1 MPGSIPAFATI
12 RIHVTTQLPL
22 SKVPEAKLPALDVLE
37 TPPLSLGRMAWLKF
51 RRHKMALVGVGILV
65 FLILYCTLGSF
76 VFSERY
82 ANYNETGIA
91 LNPPS
96 ARHPFGT
103 DVIGRDILARTI
115 YGGQISLLIGL
126 VAVMIETSVGI
137 IIGALSGYFG
147 GLVDN
152 LLMRLTESILIIPQ
166 IFLLLVMAKFFAGDI
181 PDIHLFGRDFSGSVI
196 VIIIIIGLTSWPYL
210 ARIVRAEFLSLKENE
225 FVLAARATGTSTFD
239 IIFRHILPNSI
250 APIVVSATLGVANA
264 ITLEAYISFLGL
276 GVRPPTATWGNM
288 LEGAYNYI
296 DKPYYWLWLFPGL
309 LILLIVLAINFVG
322 DGLRDA
328 LDPRSRTV

>member
-1 MPGSIPAFATI
+1 MTVASPLPNTHSIKPITLD
-12 RIHVTTQLPL
+12 QL
-22 SKVPEAKLPALDVLE
+22 EA
-37 TPPLSLGRMAWLKF
+37 PPISLGKMAWLKF

-65 FLILYCTLGSF
+65 LIILYCTLGGLI
-76 VFSERY
+76 FSEKY
-82 ANYNETGIA
+82 ANFNETSIA
-91 LNPPS
+91 LQPPS
-96 ARHPFGT
+96 LVHPFGT
-103 DVIGRDILARTI
+103 DMIGRDILARTI

-126 VAVMIETSVGI
+126 VAVMLETTMGI
-137 IIGALSGYFG
+137 LIGAASGYFG
-147 GLVDN
+147 GLIDN
-152 LLMRLTESILIIPQ
+152 LLMRFTEAILIIPQ
-166 IFLLLVMAKFFAGDI
+166 IFLLLVMAKFFAGNI
-181 PDIHLFGRDFSGSVI
+181 PNITILGREFSGSVV
-196 VIIIIIGLTSWPYL
+196 VIIAIIGLTSWPYL
-210 ARIVRAEFLSLKENE
+210 ARIVRAEFLTLKESE
-225 FVLAARATGTSTFD
+225 FVLAARATGTSTLE

-296 DKPYYWLWLFPGL
+296 ETAYWLWLFPGL
-309 LILLIVLAINFVG
+309 LILLIVLSINFVG